1 MVSCVAAGKK
11 QQQVLLATAL
21 VKAIC
26 RNGNEYSIR
35 ALLDQGSQA
44 SFVTESTV
52 QYLGLKKT
60 VFTSQIAGLG
70 GNKAIVSKTMVTMEI
85 KSRYKPDFKILIKA
99 HVLKNI
105 TSLLSTRRVEAKEW
119 QELEGLMLADPEYFN
134 SNHIDLLL
142 GADVYGV
149 ILQEGMKKNPEG
161 TLIAQATS
169 LGWILSGTVSCNI
182 KPSSRISV
190 MHCCESEDLLKKF
203 WELESDV
210 PKQKSSMFT
219 EEERLCE
226 QLFTQTTKRDPNGRY
241 IVRLPFKNGYPE
253 VTGSRDIAEKR
264 LKSLEVKFSKDPI
277 LKTKYQE
284 VISEYLKLDHMEE
297 VPPEDINNPK
307 AIYLPHHAVI
317 RNDKETTKV
326 RIVYD
331 ASCKGKNNLS
341 LNDQLLVGPTLQPE
355 LRHIIM
361 QWRCSPICMSADI
374 VKMYRQVKVERQ
386 DADCQRILWRNNKNE
401 PIKYYR
407 HTRVTFGTSSAP
419 YLAVKALQQVARDH
433 STDYPLAVERVFN
446 NFYVDD
452 FMTGVQTCEEGKQVF
467 VEMNELLGK
476 AGFSL
481 QKWNSNDDSLV
492 MEMNQKENREK
503 DIKEEIKIKENEITK
518 ILGLTWNRSDDI
530 FRYAV
535 SLPHLQQPV
544 TKRKIISDISRLYD
558 PLGWVGPSIIIA
570 KVMIQK
576 LWLAGLDWD
585 EEIPENLLQEW
596 LTYREEQILL
606 GNIRLPRWVGIK
618 SNDNLV
624 ELHGFCD
631 ASKTAYA
638 AAVYI
643 RVIDSEGKV
652 NTSLV
657 TAKTKVAPVKQ
668 VSIPRLEL
676 CGAVLLTRLIIEVA
690 RVMKIEKHN
699 LHAWTDS
706 TIVLAWLNSH
716 PSRWNV
722 FVANRVSEILSSLDP
737 QTWCHVTSKENP
749 ADYASRGIKPS
760 DLVNN
765 ELWFHGPKFISCEP
779 IIYHK
784 PKDFETE
791 LETVKVHHAT
801 EENLGWTKFSS
812 LTRTIRVV
820 AYCRRFINNSKASN
834 YKLNTSYL
842 TAKELKEALKIC
854 IITCQISNF
863 NKEISIIRE
872 KKNLPKNCKIRML
885 NPFLDN
891 EGILR
896 VGGRLKFSSLTFD
909 RKHPILIPKESHL
922 AQLII
927 ADAHRQTLHAFL
939 QAFKRFVA
947 RRGQCTHLWSDNGT
961 NFTGASI
968 ELKKC
973 GIFEK
978 KHMGEVA
985 ESLAHNNCEW
995 HFIPPHSP
1003 NFGGLWEA
1011 GIKSVKYH
1019 LKRVIGNSTLTFEEM
1034 ITVLTQVEACLNSR
1048 PMSSISDDVNDFE
1061 VLTPGHFLIGE
1072 PLLTAPDYNFEELSI
1087 SSLRRW
1093 QHTQRML
1100 QTFWRKWSK
1109 EYLNRFLQ
1117 RYKWA
1122 VNNNPQTNIGDI
1134 VIIKEDNLPPCRWL
1148 YGRVI
1153 ATHSGADNIVRVVR
1167 LKTKNGI
1174 LKRPISKLCFLP
1186 VTKN

>member
-1 MVSCVAAGKK
+1 MFRKETVESRRKFVYDNNVCFNCLGSNHSAKECRTPVRCSICKRTHHSLLHPKDANSSEENKTECVVNSSEGATTSSSNASPSSFMMSCVAAGKK

-60 VFTSQIAGLG
+60 VFTSHIAGLG
-70 GNKAIVSKTMVTMEI
+70 GNKVIVSKTMVTMEI
-85 KSRYKPDFKILIKA
+85 KSRYKPDFKILINA
-99 HVLKNI
+99 HVVKNI
-105 TSLLSTRRVEAKEW
+105 TSLLPTRRVEAKEW
-119 QELEGLMLADPEYFN
+119 QELKGLMLADPEYFN

-210 PKQKSSMFT
+210 PKQKSSMLT

-226 QLFTQTTKRDPNGRY
+226 QLFTQTTKRDPSGRY

-277 LKTKYQE
+277 LKTKYHE

-297 VPPEDINNPK
+297 VPPEDINDLR
-307 AIYLPHHAVI
+307 AIYLPHHAVV

-419 YLAVKALQQVARDH
+419 YLAVKALQQVAHDH
-433 STDYPLAVERVFN
+433 SADYPLAVERVFN
-446 NFYVDD
+446 DFYVDD
-452 FMTGVQTCEEGKQVF
+452 LMTGVQTCEEGKQVF

-476 AGFSL
+476 AGFSR

-492 MEMNQKENREK
+492 MEMNQKENREN

-518 ILGLTWNRSDDI
+518 ILGLTWNRSDDT

-535 SLPHLQQPV
+535 SLPHLQKPV

-558 PLGWVGPSIIIA
+558 PLGWVGPSLIIA

-596 LTYREEQILL
+596 LTYREEQIVL
-606 GNIRLPRWVGIK
+606 GNIRLPRWVGTK

-638 AAVYI
+638 AAVYV

-676 CGAVLLTRLIIEVA
+676 CGAVLPTRLIIEVA

-737 QTWCHVTSKENP
+737 QTWCYVTSKENP
-749 ADYASRGIKPS
+749 ADYASRGMKPP

-765 ELWFHGPKFISCEP
+765 ELWFRGPKLITCES

-784 PKDFETE
+784 PKE
-791 LETVKVHHAT
+791 LET
-801 EENLGWTKFSS
+801 E
-812 LTRTIRVV
+812 
-820 AYCRRFINNSKASN
+820 
-834 YKLNTSYL
+834 
-842 TAKELKEALKIC
+842 
-854 IITCQISNF
+854 
-863 NKEISIIRE
+863 
-872 KKNLPKNCKIRML
+872 
-885 NPFLDN
+885 
-891 EGILR
+891 
-896 VGGRLKFSSLTFD
+896 
-909 RKHPILIPKESHL
+909 
-922 AQLII
+922 
-927 ADAHRQTLHAFL
+927 
-939 QAFKRFVA
+939 
-947 RRGQCTHLWSDNGT
+947 
-961 NFTGASI
+961 
-968 ELKKC
+968 
-973 GIFEK
+973 
-978 KHMGEVA
+978 
-985 ESLAHNNCEW
+985 
-995 HFIPPHSP
+995 
-1003 NFGGLWEA
+1003 
-1011 GIKSVKYH
+1011 
-1019 LKRVIGNSTLTFEEM
+1019 
-1034 ITVLTQVEACLNSR
+1034 
-1048 PMSSISDDVNDFE
+1048 
-1061 VLTPGHFLIGE
+1061 
-1072 PLLTAPDYNFEELSI
+1072 
-1087 SSLRRW
+1087 
-1093 QHTQRML
+1093 
-1100 QTFWRKWSK
+1100 
-1109 EYLNRFLQ
+1109 
-1117 RYKWA
+1117 
-1122 VNNNPQTNIGDI
+1122 
-1134 VIIKEDNLPPCRWL
+1134 
-1148 YGRVI
+1148 
-1153 ATHSGADNIVRVVR
+1153 
-1167 LKTKNGI
+1167 
-1174 LKRPISKLCFLP
+1174 
-1186 VTKN
+1186 